1 MRDIFLLSGGYGIS
15 LFVTEPTIKNTE
27 NNCKPQ
33 PTFVFSKA
41 HTLVAVDEVSAG
53 GSVLAG
59 CREAFIIFL
68 LTVKAVV
75 T

>member
-1 MRDIFLLSGGYGIS
+1 MSGIFLLRIQYLS
-15 LFVTEPTIKNTE
+15 VTEPTMKNAQ

-41 HTLVAVDEVSAG
+41 YTLIAVDEVSAG

-59 CREAFIIFL
+59 RREAFIIFL
-68 LTVKAVV
+68 LTVKAMV